1 MRVCTRL
8 RGARV
13 IWCVPRQFDV
23 YRIVKV
29 YYSRSPT
36 PYPRRWVMV
45 WSFLVSKNQ
54 VISTLQRQSLPKSSS
69 PRRQSPNRLLVV
81 VHQKVL
87 LHHRI
92 MIYLT
97 QAASI
102 LLEDSARARQ
112 VSKVSNPIALRWVI
126 GWGPCGENLEISTHA
141 LLSRMVWMNLP
152 NPIQFFQESRPMTC
166 PHHHQHLSSLAGA
179 KFHAV
184 FLARWDSPS

>member
-1 MRVCTRL
+1 ML

-13 IWCVPRQFDV
+13 IWCVLHQFDV
-23 YRIVKV
+23 YRIVNI
-29 YYSRSPT
+29 YYSRSQT

-81 VHQKVL
+81 AHPKVL
-87 LHHRI
+87 LRHRI

-112 VSKVSNPIALRWVI
+112 ALKVPNPIALRWVI
-126 GWGPCGENLEISTHA
+126 GWGPCGENLDTSTRA

-152 NPIQFFQESRPMTC
+152 NPIQFYQESRPMIY
-166 PHHHQHLSSLAGA
+166 PRHHQHLSSLAGA

-184 FLARWDSPS
+184 SSARWGSPS

>member
-1 MRVCTRL
+1 ML

-13 IWCVPRQFDV
+13 IWCVLHQFDV
-23 YRIVKV
+23 YRIVNI
-29 YYSRSPT
+29 YYSRSQT

-81 VHQKVL
+81 AHPKVL
-87 LHHRI
+87 LRHRI

-102 LLEDSARARQ
+102 LLED
-112 VSKVSNPIALRWVI
+112 
-126 GWGPCGENLEISTHA
+126 
-141 LLSRMVWMNLP
+141 
-152 NPIQFFQESRPMTC
+152 
-166 PHHHQHLSSLAGA
+166 
-179 KFHAV
+179 
-184 FLARWDSPS
+184 